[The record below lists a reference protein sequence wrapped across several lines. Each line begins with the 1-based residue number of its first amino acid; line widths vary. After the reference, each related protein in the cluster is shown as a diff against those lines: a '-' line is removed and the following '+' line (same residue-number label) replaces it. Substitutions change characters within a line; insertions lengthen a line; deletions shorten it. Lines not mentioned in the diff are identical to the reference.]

1 MWPGCETLMLA
12 RERGLLPAD
21 HVQIIEMTW
30 ASATMRAFESGVVD
44 AVVLSLDEVMCLRE
58 TGRDLRV
65 VLVMDASQGGDAVIV
80 REGIASLGDL
90 KGRRVGVD
98 LRGAGMYLLTCAL
111 EQAGLKSS
119 DLGLVS
125 LNLPETADAFINK
138 EVDAVVSGEP
148 WITKLR
154 AAGGRSL
161 FDSSQANTPVY
172 RVLVV
177 SSVALRDQRDDVLK
191 VVRAHFAMM
200 KELRK
205 GGEVAGMQAI
215 LRRQALTRE
224 EFLSCW
230 NLLKSFDLKENLALI
245 GDQSEGL
252 RKDTASMEL
261 KMRSNALLNS
271 PASTKEW
278 IDGSLLKEV
287 EP

>member
-1 MWPGCETLMLA
+1 
-12 RERGLLPAD
+12 
-21 HVQIIEMTW
+21 
-30 ASATMRAFESGVVD
+30 
-44 AVVLSLDEVMCLRE
+44 
-58 TGRDLRV
+58 
-65 VLVMDASQGGDAVIV
+65 
-80 REGIASLGDL
+80 
-90 KGRRVGVD
+90 
-98 LRGAGMYLLTCAL
+98 
-111 EQAGLKSS
+111 
-119 DLGLVS
+119 
-125 LNLPETADAFINK
+125 
-138 EVDAVVSGEP
+138 
-148 WITKLR
+148 
-154 AAGGRSL
+154 
-161 FDSSQANTPVY
+161 
-172 RVLVV
+172 
-177 SSVALRDQRDDVLK
+177 
-191 VVRAHFAMM
+191 VRAHFAMM
-200 KELRK
+200 KALRK